1 MTEPVDPGIIECF
14 HTALGRP
21 DLVLDG
27 ASTME
32 STEGWDSFAH
42 INLVLALEDRFSVEF
57 ESDEIPELNEM
68 SRIVE
73 ALRARGAI
81 DPS

>member
-1 MTEPVDPGIIECF
+1 MSRSVDPRIIECF

-21 DLVLDG
+21 DIVLDTE
-27 ASTME
+27 STME

-42 INLVLALEDRFSVEF
+42 INLVLALEDTFGVEF

-68 SRIVE
+68 VRIVE
-73 ALRARGAI
+73 ALRARGALGA
-81 DPS
+81 S